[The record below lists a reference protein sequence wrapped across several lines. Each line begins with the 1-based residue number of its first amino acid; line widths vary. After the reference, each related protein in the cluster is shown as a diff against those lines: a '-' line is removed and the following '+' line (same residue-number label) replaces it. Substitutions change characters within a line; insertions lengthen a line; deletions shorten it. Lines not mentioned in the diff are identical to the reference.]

1 MSNLN
6 DMLKKCLEDRD
17 AVIDADLNF
26 FCPEA
31 QADKVSAIQ

>member
-1 MSNLN
+1 VYEAI
-6 DMLKKCLEDRD
+6 KKCSEDRE

-31 QADKVSAIQ
+31 TADKVSAIK